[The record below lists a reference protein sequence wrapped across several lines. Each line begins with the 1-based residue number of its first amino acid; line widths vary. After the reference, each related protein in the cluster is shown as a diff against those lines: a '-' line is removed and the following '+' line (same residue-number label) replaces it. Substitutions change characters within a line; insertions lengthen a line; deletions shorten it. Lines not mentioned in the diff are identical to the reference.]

1 MSVLF
6 IKFCFV
12 AVGAEQDIRH
22 PFRRSAHLFADS
34 FQINAR
40 ATFNDQLIMN
50 VSDDEAVPESFHG
63 VAEDIPADGL
73 DDVFH
78 EFRPVGFDAL
88 PFLCGTYA
96 FIGDRFPT
104 ELIDLDPGLDIGQPP
119 ARGKLDEE
127 HSAFIKEAD
136 AADFRRNALCDRR
149 FDGMV
154 YIPPECCD
162 HGI

>member
-1 MSVLF
+1 
-6 IKFCFV
+6 
-12 AVGAEQDIRH
+12 
-22 PFRRSAHLFADS
+22 
-34 FQINAR
+34 
-40 ATFNDQLIMN
+40 MN

-104 ELIDLDPGLDIGQPP
+104 ELIDPDPGLDIGQPP
-119 ARGKLDEE
+119 AGGKLDEE

-136 AADFRRNALCDRR
+136 ATDFRRNALCDRR